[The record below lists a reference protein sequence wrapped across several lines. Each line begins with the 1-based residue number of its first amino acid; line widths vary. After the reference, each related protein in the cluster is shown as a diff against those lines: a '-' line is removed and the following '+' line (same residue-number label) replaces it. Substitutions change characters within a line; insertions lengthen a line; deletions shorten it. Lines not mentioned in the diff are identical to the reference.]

1 MKTTYYKS
9 LYILDVDA
17 LAEDEQN
24 NLLMCGSQNWE
35 HYFSVN
41 SEEANIETL
50 LNVNIV
56 EFENNNDFESF
67 IKTNEIIDFSLEHDK
82 PMVLVYGKN

>member
-1 MKTTYYKS
+1 MKIRHYKS

-17 LAEDEQN
+17 LVEDEQN
-24 NLLMCGSQNWE
+24 NLLMCSSQNWE

-41 SEEANIETL
+41 SEVANIETL
-50 LNVNIV
+50 SNVNIV
-56 EFENNNDFESF
+56 EFENNNDFVSF

-82 PMVLVYGKN
+82 PMALVYGEN

>member
-1 MKTTYYKS
+1 
-9 LYILDVDA
+9 
-17 LAEDEQN
+17 
-24 NLLMCGSQNWE
+24 MCSTQNWE

-50 LNVNIV
+50 SHVSIV
-56 EFENNNDFESF
+56 EFKNNNDFETF

-82 PMVLVYGKN
+82 PMVLVHGKN